1 MFASGYCREGEH
13 KYNPRKA
20 RNLELNNNFKV
31 SYNSVNDLEQWLSAS
46 LMLWLFNTVPR
57 VVEMPNHKIIF
68 IPAS

>member
-46 LMLWLFNTVPR
+46 LML
-57 VVEMPNHKIIF
+57 
-68 IPAS
+68 